1 MQLPTTARKKYKLK
15 VVELRSL
22 VAVDV
27 DGVQKYDKTEG
38 ELSIWELTP
47 AR

>member
-15 VVELRSL
+15 AAELRSL
-22 VAVDV
+22 AAVDV
-27 DGVQKYDKTEG
+27 DKVQKYDKTEG
-38 ELSIWELTP
+38 EPSIWELTP

>member
-1 MQLPTTARKKYKLK
+1 MQLPTTARKKYKPK
-15 VVELRSL
+15 GAELRSL
-22 VAVDV
+22 AAVDV
-27 DGVQKYDKTEG
+27 DRVQKYDKTEV